1 MQILE
6 PENGHFEDDDD
17 EEDDDDVIGDGGLE

>member
-6 PENGHFEDDDD
+6 LENGHFEDDDED
-17 EEDDDDVIGDGGLE
+17 EDDDDVIGDGGLE